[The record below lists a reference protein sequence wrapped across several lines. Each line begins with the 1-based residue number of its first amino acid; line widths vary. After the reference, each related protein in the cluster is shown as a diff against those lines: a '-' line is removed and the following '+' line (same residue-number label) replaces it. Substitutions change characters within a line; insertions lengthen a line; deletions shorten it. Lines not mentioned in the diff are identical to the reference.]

1 MSVVGLLMYAAVWAV
16 TVLAVGRVLRKAGF
30 SLAWVLAPAV
40 LPVLVYATITAVHH
54 KTAMSAGVLDFNVV
68 KHSESA
74 FLMADAASLLVLWVL
89 FLAFAF
95 ADWPARPAAAGA
107 SSKASKASKA
117 AAVPPSWS
125 RAPSPDKAEWQ
136 AHSRV
141 LPNLEDQPPGWFP
154 SGAMGSGEQSYWD
167 GYAWTA
173 RRAWRFES
181 WIDIPLE
188 ERRQGD
194 RRAGEQRRQGDRRAG
209 EQRRQGDR
217 RAKGERRASDRR
229 AAAVDVPETAA
240 EVEVPG

>member
-1 MSVVGLLMYAAVWAV
+1 MGVVELLIYVAVWAV
-16 TVLAVGRVLRKAGF
+16 TLLALGRVLRKAGF
-30 SLAWVLAPAV
+30 SLAWLLAPAV
-40 LPVLVYATITAVHH
+40 LPVVVYATITAVHK

-74 FLMADAASLLVLWVL
+74 FLMADAACLLVLWVL

-95 ADWPARPAAAGA
+95 ADWPARPTAARA
-107 SSKASKASKA
+107 SRASKT

-141 LPNLEDQPPGWFP
+141 LPNLVGQPPGWVP

-167 GYAWTA
+167 GSAWTA

-194 RRAGEQRRQGDRRAG
+194 RRAGEDRRA
-209 EQRRQGDR
+209 R
-217 RAKGERRASDRR
+217 GERRQADRR
-229 AAAVDVPETAA
+229 AAAVDVPETGAA
-240 EVEVPG
+240 VDVPG

>member
-1 MSVVGLLMYAAVWAV
+1 MGVVELLIYAAVWTV

-30 SLAWVLAPAV
+30 SLAWLLAPAV
-40 LPVLVYATITAVHH
+40 LPVLTYATITAAHK
-54 KTAMSAGVLDFNVV
+54 KTAMSAGGLDFNVL

-74 FLMADAASLLVLWVL
+74 FLMADAASLLLLWVL
-89 FLAFAF
+89 FLAFAL
-95 ADWPARPAAAGA
+95 ADWPARPAAAA
-107 SSKASKASKA
+107 SKASRASKASKASKA
-117 AAVPPSWS
+117 AAVAPSWS

-141 LPNLEDQPPGWFP
+141 MPNLEGQPPGWFP

-194 RRAGEQRRQGDRRAG
+194 RRAGEERRQGNRRARGERREGDRRA
-209 EQRRQGDR
+209 E
-217 RAKGERRASDRR
+217 
-229 AAAVDVPETAA
+229 AVDVPETAA
-240 EVEVPG
+240 EVDARG

>member
-1 MSVVGLLMYAAVWAV
+1 MGVVGLLMYAAVWIV

-30 SLAWVLAPAV
+30 PLVWVLAPAV
-40 LPVLVYATITAVHH
+40 LPFLVYATLTAVHN
-54 KTAMSAGVLDFNVV
+54 KTGLSAGVLDFDIL

-74 FLMADAASLLVLWVL
+74 FLMADAASLLLLWVL

-95 ADWPARPAAAGA
+95 ADWPVRPAGGA
-107 SSKASKASKA
+107 SKASKASK

-136 AHSRV
+136 AYSRA
-141 LPNLEDQPPGWFP
+141 LPNLEGQPPGWFP
-154 SGAMGSGEQSYWD
+154 SGAAGSGEQTYWD

-194 RRAGEQRRQGDRRAG
+194 RRAGEERRQSERRARGRRRQGDRRAP
-209 EQRRQGDR
+209 
-217 RAKGERRASDRR
+217 
-229 AAAVDVPETAA
+229 AVDVPETAA
-240 EVEVPG
+240 EVDVPG

>member
-1 MSVVGLLMYAAVWAV
+1 MGLVELLIYVAVWAV
-16 TVLAVGRVLRKAGF
+16 TVLAIGRVLSKAGF
-30 SLAWVLAPAV
+30 SRAWALAPLV
-40 LPVLVYATITAVHH
+40 LPALTYATIAAVQK
-54 KTAMSAGVLDFNVV
+54 KTALSAGVLDFNTL

-74 FLMADAASLLVLWVL
+74 FLMADAACLVLLWVL

-95 ADWPARPAAAGA
+95 ADWPARPAAAG
-107 SSKASKASKA
+107 SPRASKASKA
-117 AAVPPSWS
+117 AAVPPPWS

-136 AHSRV
+136 ALSRA
-141 LPNLEDQPPGWFP
+141 LPNLEGQPPGWFP

-194 RRAGEQRRQGDRRAG
+194 RRAREERRQGDRRARG
-209 EQRRQGDR
+209 ERRQGDR
-217 RAKGERRASDRR
+217 RTAAIDVPET
-229 AAAVDVPETAA
+229 AAAVDVP
-240 EVEVPG
+240 G

>member
-1 MSVVGLLMYAAVWAV
+1 MGVVGLLIYAAVWTV

-30 SLAWVLAPAV
+30 SLAWVLSPAV
-40 LPVLVYATITAVHH
+40 LPLLVFATLTAVHN
-54 KTAMSAGVLDFNVV
+54 KTALSAGVLDFDIL
-68 KHSESA
+68 KRSESA
-74 FLMADAASLLVLWVL
+74 FLMADAASLLLLWVL

-95 ADWPARPAAAGA
+95 ADWPARPAARGA
-107 SSKASKASKA
+107 SRASKPSKPSKA
-117 AAVPPSWS
+117 AATPPSWS

-141 LPNLEDQPPGWFP
+141 LPNLEGQPPGGFP
-154 SGAMGSGEQSYWD
+154 SGAGGSGEQSYWD

-194 RRAGEQRRQGDRRAG
+194 RRAAEERRQSERRARGQRRQG
-209 EQRRQGDR
+209 
-217 RAKGERRASDRR
+217 DRR

>member
-1 MSVVGLLMYAAVWAV
+1 MYAAVWAV

-54 KTAMSAGVLDFNVV
+54 KTAMSAGVLDFNVL

-95 ADWPARPAAAGA
+95 ADWPARPAAVAGRQA
-107 SSKASKASKA
+107 SKASKASKA

-141 LPNLEDQPPGWFP
+141 LPNLEGQPPGWFP

-194 RRAGEQRRQGDRRAG
+194 RRAGEQRRQGDRRA
-209 EQRRQGDR
+209 
-217 RAKGERRASDRR
+217 KGERRAADRR